1 MVSNDSTMGTD
12 PHSLASAARV
22 AHNATLV
29 DKIYMAAL
37 REQMLSFATLQLGDS
52 HLAEDAVQEALMGA
66 FKNADAFA
74 GRAAFKTWVFAILKN
89 KIFDILRKRHRQWEI
104 NNQDDDDDE
113 MQAFNERGH
122 WQKRAAPSCW
132 SNPDKELENV
142 QLWRVL
148 ELCLNN
154 LPAQQGKVFM
164 MREYIGLSSEEIC
177 KLENLSVSNLH
188 VLLYRA
194 RLKLQKCLDINWF
207 AGGQHA

>member
-1 MVSNDSTMGTD
+1 MITKNGTMAAGEC
-12 PHSLASAARV
+12 SSASDEPV
-22 AHNATLV
+22 AHNATLN
-29 DKIYMAAL
+29 DKVYMAAV
-37 REQMLSFATLQLGDS
+37 REQMVSFATLQLGDR

-74 GRAAFKTWVFAILKN
+74 GRAAFKTWIFAILKN
-89 KIFDILRKRHRQWEI
+89 KIVDILRKRHRQMEV

-113 MQAFNERGH
+113 TQAFNERGH
-122 WQKRAAPSCW
+122 WQKVAAPSCW
-132 SNPDKELENV
+132 SNPDKGLENA

-177 KLENLSVSNLH
+177 ELETLSVSNLH

-194 RLKLQKCLDINWF
+194 RLKLQKCLEVNWYV
-207 AGGQHA
+207 GGQHA